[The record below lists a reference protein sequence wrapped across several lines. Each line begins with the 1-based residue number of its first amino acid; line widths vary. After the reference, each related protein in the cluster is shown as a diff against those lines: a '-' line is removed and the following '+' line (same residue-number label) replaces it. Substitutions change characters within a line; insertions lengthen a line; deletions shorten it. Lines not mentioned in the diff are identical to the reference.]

1 LNSFLVFNNTA
12 LVAKMKILIA
22 DDNASDRL
30 LLSKIVNQQ
39 GHEVIQ
45 AENGRQA
52 IECYL
57 KEVPD
62 IILMDVIMPKLDG
75 KGAAKEIKRIAGE
88 DLIPIIF
95 LTSLVDAQSL
105 ADCLEA
111 GGDDFLTKPYNPI
124 ILKAKIDAFVRMKKM
139 HGVLQKQ
146 RDTIAENNQHMLQEQ
161 HVAKAVFDNV
171 AHSGCLDAANIKY
184 MLSPL
189 AVFNGDV
196 LLAARKPSGGM
207 HVLLGDFTGHGLP
220 AAIGAMPV
228 AEIFYGMTT
237 KGFGLSNILR
247 EINSKLK
254 SILPVG
260 FFCCAAVVDLSFTKR
275 SISMWMGG
283 VPDCY
288 LLSHQGTKLK
298 SIRSKHLPLG
308 VLTSAQ
314 FDDEMTEH
322 VMDFE
327 DRLFMWSDGIVEAR
341 DSNGN
346 MFGEDRL
353 QAVFNKGISPDLLFE
368 SVKQS
373 VSAFVGDT
381 EIDDDT
387 TIIELKMVEVEEL
400 EESELV
406 LAHGV
411 VTPPN
416 DWSIDYEL
424 GVHSLKNIN
433 PLPLVMHILMEVP
446 ALKEMGGQLFT
457 VVSELFSNAL
467 EHGILKLDSALK
479 LTPVG
484 FSEYYTLREQRLSE
498 LTSGFIK
505 IKMSSISEHGH
516 SGVFTLS
523 IEDSGEGFDHP
534 EEFKQSQLEVNRL
547 VQVQKKLSGRGI
559 PLIHFL
565 CHSLKYIGCGN
576 KVIAEIHWP

>member
-1 LNSFLVFNNTA
+1 
-12 LVAKMKILIA
+12 
-22 DDNASDRL
+22 
-30 LLSKIVNQQ
+30 
-39 GHEVIQ
+39 
-45 AENGRQA
+45 
-52 IECYL
+52 
-57 KEVPD
+57 
-62 IILMDVIMPKLDG
+62 
-75 KGAAKEIKRIAGE
+75 
-88 DLIPIIF
+88 
-95 LTSLVDAQSL
+95 
-105 ADCLEA
+105 
-111 GGDDFLTKPYNPI
+111 
-124 ILKAKIDAFVRMKKM
+124 
-139 HGVLQKQ
+139 
-146 RDTIAENNQHMLQEQ
+146 
-161 HVAKAVFDNV
+161 
-171 AHSGCLDAANIKY
+171 
-184 MLSPL
+184 
-189 AVFNGDV
+189 
-196 LLAARKPSGGM
+196 
-207 HVLLGDFTGHGLP
+207 
-220 AAIGAMPV
+220 
-228 AEIFYGMTT
+228 
-237 KGFGLSNILR
+237 
-247 EINSKLK
+247 
-254 SILPVG
+254 
-260 FFCCAAVVDLSFTKR
+260 
-275 SISMWMGG
+275 
-283 VPDCY
+283 
-288 LLSHQGTKLK
+288 
-298 SIRSKHLPLG
+298 
-308 VLTSAQ
+308 
-314 FDDEMTEH
+314 
-322 VMDFE
+322 
-327 DRLFMWSDGIVEAR
+327 MWSDGIVEAR
-341 DSNGN
+341 DSSGN

-387 TIIELKMVEVEEL
+387 TIIELKMVDVEEL

>member
-1 LNSFLVFNNTA
+1 MLVT
-12 LVAKMKILIA
+12 KMKILIA

-30 LLSKIVNQQ
+30 LLSKIISKQ

-45 AENGRQA
+45 VENGKHA

-57 KEVPD
+57 KEAPD
-62 IILMDVIMPKLDG
+62 IILMDVMMPELDG

-95 LTSLVDAQSL
+95 LTSLIDAQSL

-124 ILKAKIDAFVRMKKM
+124 ILKAKIDAFVRMRKM
-139 HGVLQKQ
+139 HGTLQKQ
-146 RDTIAENNQHMLQEQ
+146 RDTIAANNQHMLQEQ

-220 AAIGAMPV
+220 AAIGAMPL
-228 AEIFYGMTT
+228 AEIFYGMTA
-237 KGFGLSNILR
+237 KGFGLRNILR

-288 LLSHQGTKLK
+288 LLSEQGTKLK
-298 SIRSKHLPLG
+298 SIRSQHLPLG
-308 VLTSAQ
+308 VLSSAQ

-341 DSNGN
+341 DGSGN
-346 MFGEDRL
+346 MFGEERL
-353 QAVFNKGISPDLLFE
+353 QAVFNKGISPSLLFE

-381 EIDDDT
+381 ERDDDT
-387 TIIELKMVEVEEL
+387 TIIELKMVDEGEL
-400 EESELV
+400 EESALV
-406 LAHGV
+406 LAHGA
-411 VTPPN
+411 VTVPN
-416 DWSIDYEL
+416 DWKIDYEL
-424 GVHSLKNIN
+424 GVDSLKNIN
-433 PLPLVMHILMEVP
+433 PLPLVMHIMMEVP
-446 ALKEMGGQLFT
+446 ALREMGGQLFT

-479 LTPVG
+479 STPAG
-484 FSEYYTLREQRLSE
+484 FSEFYTLREQRLSE

-505 IKMSSISEHGH
+505 IKMSNVSEYGY
-516 SGVFTLS
+516 SGTFSLS

-534 EEFKQSQLEVNRL
+534 EKFNQS
-547 VQVQKKLSGRGI
+547 KLQTNSLAQAQSKFSGRGI
-559 PLIHFL
+559 PLIDSL
-565 CHSLKYIGCGN
+565 CHSLEYIGCGN
-576 KVIAEIHWP
+576 KVIAEIHWPQKNTV

>member
-1 LNSFLVFNNTA
+1 MEA
-12 LVAKMKILIA
+12 LVTKIKILIA
-22 DDNASDRL
+22 DDNASDRV
-30 LLSKIVNQQ
+30 LLSKIISRQ

-57 KEVPD
+57 KDAPD
-62 IILMDVIMPKLDG
+62 IILMDVIMPELDG
-75 KGAAKEIKRIAGE
+75 KVAAKEIKRIAGE

-95 LTSLVDAQSL
+95 LTSLIDAQSL

-124 ILKAKIDAFVRMKKM
+124 ILKAKIDAFVRMRKM
-139 HGVLQKQ
+139 HGTLQRQ

-207 HVLLGDFTGHGLP
+207 HILLGDFTGHGLP

-228 AEIFYGMTT
+228 AEIFYGMTA
-237 KGFGLSNILR
+237 KGFGLNNILR
-247 EINSKLK
+247 EINSRLK

-283 VPDCY
+283 APDCY
-288 LLSHQGTKLK
+288 LLSEQGTKLK
-298 SIRSKHLPLG
+298 LIGSKHLPLG
-308 VLTSAQ
+308 VLSNAQ
-314 FDDEMTEH
+314 FDDEMTDH
-322 VMDFE
+322 VMDVE

-341 DSNGN
+341 DSSGN
-346 MFGEDRL
+346 MFGEERL
-353 QAVFNKGISPDLLFE
+353 QAVFNKGISPELLFE

-381 EIDDDT
+381 EKDDDT
-387 TIIELKMVEVEEL
+387 TIIELKMVDLVEL
-400 EESELV
+400 EESALV
-406 LAHGV
+406 SAHGA
-411 VTPPN
+411 VTAPSN
-416 DWSIDYEL
+416 WRMDYEL
-424 GVHSLKNIN
+424 GVDSLKNIN
-433 PLPLVMHILMEVP
+433 PLPLVMHIMMEVP
-446 ALKEMGGQLFT
+446 ALREMGGQLFT
-457 VVSELFSNAL
+457 VASELFSNAL

-479 LTPVG
+479 SSPMG
-484 FSEYYTLREQRLSE
+484 FSEFYTLREQRLDE
-498 LTSGFIK
+498 LKSGFIK
-505 IKMSSISEHGH
+505 IKMSNISECGY

-523 IEDSGEGFDHP
+523 IEDSGEGFQYP
-534 EEFKQSQLEVNRL
+534 EEFNQSTLKINSLAQAH
-547 VQVQKKLSGRGI
+547 KKFSGRGI
-559 PLIHFL
+559 PLIYSL
-565 CHSLKYIGCGN
+565 CNSLEYEGCGN
-576 KVIAEIHWP
+576 KAIAEIHWPQLNIE

>member
-1 LNSFLVFNNTA
+1 VT
-12 LVAKMKILIA
+12 KMKILIA

-30 LLSKIVNQQ
+30 LLSKIISKQ

-45 AENGRQA
+45 AENGKHA

-57 KEVPD
+57 KEAPD
-62 IILMDVIMPKLDG
+62 IILMDVMMPELDG

-95 LTSLVDAQSL
+95 LTSLIDAQSL

-124 ILKAKIDAFVRMKKM
+124 ILKAKIDAFVRMRKM
-139 HGVLQKQ
+139 HGTLQKQ
-146 RDTIAENNQHMLQEQ
+146 RDTIAANNQHMLQEQ

-220 AAIGAMPV
+220 AAIGAMPL
-228 AEIFYGMTT
+228 AEIFYGMTA
-237 KGFGLSNILR
+237 KGFGLRNILR

-288 LLSHQGTKLK
+288 LLSEQGTKLK
-298 SIRSKHLPLG
+298 SIRSQHLPLG
-308 VLTSAQ
+308 VLSSAQ

-341 DSNGN
+341 DGNGN
-346 MFGEDRL
+346 MFGEERL
-353 QAVFNKGISPDLLFE
+353 QAVFNKGISPSLLFE

-381 EIDDDT
+381 EKDDDT
-387 TIIELKMVEVEEL
+387 TIIELKMVDEGEL
-400 EESELV
+400 EESAQV
-406 LAHGV
+406 LAHGA
-411 VTPPN
+411 VTVPN
-416 DWSIDYEL
+416 DWKIDYEL
-424 GVHSLKNIN
+424 GVDSLKNIN
-433 PLPLVMHILMEVP
+433 PLPLVMHIMMEVP
-446 ALKEMGGQLFT
+446 ALREMGGQLFT
-457 VVSELFSNAL
+457 VISELFSNAL
-467 EHGILKLDSALK
+467 EHGVLKLDSALK
-479 LTPVG
+479 STPAG
-484 FSEYYTLREQRLSE
+484 FSEFYTLREQRLSE

-505 IKMSSISEHGH
+505 IKMSNISEYGH
-516 SGVFTLS
+516 SGTFSLS

-534 EEFKQSQLEVNRL
+534 EKFNQS
-547 VQVQKKLSGRGI
+547 KLQTNSLAQAQSKFSGRGI
-559 PLIHFL
+559 PLIDSL
-565 CHSLKYIGCGN
+565 CHSLEYIGCGN
-576 KVIAEIHWP
+576 KVIAEIHWPQKNTV

>member
-1 LNSFLVFNNTA
+1 
-12 LVAKMKILIA
+12 MKILIA

-30 LLSKIVNQQ
+30 LLSKIISKQ

-45 AENGRQA
+45 AENGKHA

-57 KEVPD
+57 KEAPD
-62 IILMDVIMPKLDG
+62 IILMDVMMPELDG

-95 LTSLVDAQSL
+95 LTSLIDAQSL

-124 ILKAKIDAFVRMKKM
+124 ILKAKIDAFVRMRKM
-139 HGVLQKQ
+139 HGTLQKQ
-146 RDTIAENNQHMLQEQ
+146 RDTIAANNQHMLQEQ

-220 AAIGAMPV
+220 AAIGAMPL
-228 AEIFYGMTT
+228 AEIFYGMTA
-237 KGFGLSNILR
+237 KGFGLRNILR

-288 LLSHQGTKLK
+288 LLSEQGTKLK
-298 SIRSKHLPLG
+298 SIRSQHLPLG
-308 VLTSAQ
+308 VLSSAQ

-341 DSNGN
+341 DGNGN
-346 MFGEDRL
+346 MFGEERL
-353 QAVFNKGISPDLLFE
+353 QAVFNKGISPSLLFE

-381 EIDDDT
+381 EKDDDT
-387 TIIELKMVEVEEL
+387 TIIELKMVDEGEL
-400 EESELV
+400 EESAQV
-406 LAHGV
+406 LAHGA
-411 VTPPN
+411 VTVPN
-416 DWSIDYEL
+416 DWKIDYEL
-424 GVHSLKNIN
+424 GVDSLKNIN
-433 PLPLVMHILMEVP
+433 PLPLVMHIMMEVP
-446 ALKEMGGQLFT
+446 ALREMGGQLFT
-457 VVSELFSNAL
+457 VISELFSNAL
-467 EHGILKLDSALK
+467 EHGVLKLDSALK
-479 LTPVG
+479 STPAG
-484 FSEYYTLREQRLSE
+484 FSEFYTLREQRLSE

-505 IKMSSISEHGH
+505 IKMSNISEYGH
-516 SGVFTLS
+516 SGTFSLS

-534 EEFKQSQLEVNRL
+534 EKFNQS
-547 VQVQKKLSGRGI
+547 KLQTNSLAQAQSKFSGRGI
-559 PLIHFL
+559 PLIDSL
-565 CHSLKYIGCGN
+565 CHSLEYIGCGN
-576 KVIAEIHWP
+576 KVIAEIHWPQKNTV

>member
-1 LNSFLVFNNTA
+1 MEVLVT
-12 LVAKMKILIA
+12 KMKILIA

-30 LLSKIVNQQ
+30 LLSKIISQQ

-45 AENGRQA
+45 AEHGKHA

-57 KEVPD
+57 KEAPD
-62 IILMDVIMPKLDG
+62 IILMDVMMPELDG
-75 KGAAKEIKRIAGE
+75 KGTAKEIKRIAGE

-95 LTSLVDAQSL
+95 LTSLIDAQSL

-124 ILKAKIDAFVRMKKM
+124 ILKAKIDAFVRMRKM
-139 HGVLQKQ
+139 HGTLQKQ
-146 RDTIAENNQHMLQEQ
+146 RDTIAANNQYMLQEQ

-220 AAIGAMPV
+220 AAIGAMPL
-228 AEIFYGMTT
+228 AEIFYGMTA
-237 KGFGLSNILR
+237 KGFRLSNILR

-288 LLSHQGTKLK
+288 LLSEQGTKLK
-298 SIRSKHLPLG
+298 SIRSQHLPLG
-308 VLTSAQ
+308 VLNSAQ

-322 VMDFE
+322 EMDFE

-341 DSNGN
+341 DGSGN
-346 MFGEDRL
+346 MFGEERL
-353 QAVFNKGISPDLLFE
+353 QAVFNKGISPSLLFE

-381 EIDDDT
+381 ERDDDT
-387 TIIELKMVEVEEL
+387 TIIELKMVDEEEL
-400 EESELV
+400 EESGLV
-406 LAHGV
+406 LAHGT
-411 VTPPN
+411 VTSPS
-416 DWSIDYEL
+416 DWKIDYEL
-424 GVHSLKNIN
+424 GVDSLKNIN
-433 PLPLVMHILMEVP
+433 PLPLVMHIMMEVP
-446 ALKEMGGQLFT
+446 ALREMCGQLFT

-479 LTPVG
+479 STPAG
-484 FSEYYTLREQRLSE
+484 FSEFYTLREQCLSE
-498 LTSGFIK
+498 LTLGFIK
-505 IKMSSISEHGH
+505 INMSNISEHGH
-516 SGVFTLS
+516 SGTFILS
-523 IEDSGEGFDHP
+523 IEDSGEGFEYS
-534 EEFKQSQLEVNRL
+534 EEFNQSKRQTNRL
-547 VQVQKKLSGRGI
+547 AQARSTFSGRGI
-559 PLIHFL
+559 PLVDSL
-565 CHSLKYIGCGN
+565 CDSLEYIGCGN
-576 KVIAEIHWP
+576 KVIAEIHWPQKNTV